1 MKRLVITGFFIFF
14 NIFSITALDDNKLSF
29 KITPGFSI
37 AHGSI
42 NEYVFNAHN
51 YNIGNKESQ
60 LDWDIKT
67 IPLLNL
73 KADFD
78 LVRFLHV
85 DIQSAI
91 GFPAQSGFM
100 QDYDW
105 LSTLN
110 PTELTNYSKH
120 NNYLAQ
126 YISFTV
132 AIGGNI
138 KLPAKIT
145 ITPMISYYYEFIA
158 LDGKDGYKKYKKD
171 NYAEMAM
178 YGKVISYKQE
188 INDMLLGLALRIETI
203 PRTFIYADF
212 FISPAMTHLNA
223 IDFHYQKFE
232 TYGLAYWDR
241 FTNIW
246 QMKSQIILQYKFN
259 TNHSIGINSS
269 IHFIPLSKG
278 RTAHKTIASDGN
290 LFPGSWSQEPNYI
303 KGGTKRFIW
312 TLGINYSFSL

>member
-1 MKRLVITGFFIFF
+1 MKRFLIIGFLIFF
-14 NIFSITALDDNKLSF
+14 NIFSIAALDDNKLSF

-42 NEYVFNAHN
+42 NEYVFNARI
-51 YNIGNKESQ
+51 YNIDNKESQ
-60 LDWDIKT
+60 LDWDIKA

-85 DIQSAI
+85 DIQSSI

-126 YISFTV
+126 YISFTA

-145 ITPMISYYYEFIA
+145 ITPMIAYYYEFIA
-158 LDGKDGYKKYKKD
+158 LDGKDGYRTYKSE
-171 NYAEMAM
+171 NWETIAFS
-178 YGKVISYKQE
+178 GNVISYKQE
-188 INDMLLGLALRIETI
+188 INDLLLGLALRIETI
-203 PRTFIYADF
+203 PRIFIYADF
-212 FISPAMTHLNA
+212 FISPAMTFLNA
-223 IDFHYQKFE
+223 IDFHYVQTKSI
-232 TYGLAYWDR
+232 AYWDR

-246 QMKSQIILQYKFN
+246 QMKSQIILQYNFN

-278 RTAHKTIASDGN
+278 RTAQKTIAPDGS
-290 LFPGSWSQEPNYI
+290 LFPGSWSQINPQASC
-303 KGGTKRFIW
+303 GGTKRFIW